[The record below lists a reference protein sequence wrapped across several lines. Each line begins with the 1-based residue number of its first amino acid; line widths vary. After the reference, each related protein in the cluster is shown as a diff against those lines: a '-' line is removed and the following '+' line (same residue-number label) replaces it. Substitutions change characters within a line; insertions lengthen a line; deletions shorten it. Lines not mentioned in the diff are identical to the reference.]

1 MPEYLAPGVYVEEVS
16 FRQKTIEGVST
27 STTGFVGP
35 ARFGPVFG
43 EPELLT
49 SFSDFE
55 RIYGH
60 IDDLELDDGPMTNF
74 LAHGVRAF
82 FEEGGR
88 RLYVARTETDGDTAS
103 WSPDESPPPFTLR
116 ARFAGSAGNVT
127 ATFTFRLGENILV
140 FEPPEPGMVASPP
153 GSPGD
158 QGRPVLRGGQE
169 FDTVWAVGTGSPPG
183 SPTGD
188 GTLYWLDRYFD
199 DQSGRFTF
207 RLRGDD
213 PGSPPSGAV
222 ELADVASVRV
232 LTVGVV
238 VQPNSELGQE
248 ESWEGLTFH
257 PEHRRSLTHVFDP
270 APDNPSRYLR
280 VPLVFDRRDLANG
293 AEIAAAMLAQP
304 SLRDAAE
311 TVLENIDDTDRGDA
325 GRTFRVRLSGGT
337 DGTRPGAPD
346 YEGREDGGGAKSG
359 LLSLEDVEDISIVA
373 APGSTFDLG
382 GDYGPNAQAIIRL
395 LISHCE
401 RMRYRVAVLDSGDG
415 QTLSEVREL
424 RAGIDSTRAALYYPW
439 VRVLDPLSRG
449 GVDPV
454 VREIHVPPSGHMAG
468 IYARTDV
475 DRGVHKA
482 PANEVVRLALGFEVL
497 LNRAQQDALNP
508 EGVNCLRYFE
518 GRGYRVWGAR
528 TASSDPEWKYLNV
541 RRYFAFLE
549 RSIDKGTQWAVF
561 EPNGE
566 ELWGNVRATVEDFLF
581 NEFQNNHL
589 LGSKPAEAYF
599 VRCDRTTMTQNDL
612 DNGRLVCLVGV
623 APLRPAEFV
632 IFRIGQKTAD
642 SRG

>member
-60 IDDLELDDGPMTNF
+60 LDRLEFDDGPMDNF

-88 RLYVARTETDGDTAS
+88 RLYVSRVLSDAGTAG
-103 WSPDESPPPFTLR
+103 WEPDASPAPFELR
-116 ARFAGSAGNVT
+116 ARFAGSAGNFT
-127 ATFTFRLGENILV
+127 ATFTFRLGENILA
-140 FEPPEPGMVASPP
+140 FEPADPGAVGSPP
-153 GSPGD
+153 GPG
-158 QGRPVLRGGQE
+158 RAVLRGAQE
-169 FDTVWAVGTGSPPG
+169 FDTVWAVGAGSPPG
-183 SPTGD
+183 SPPGL
-188 GTLYWLDRYFD
+188 GALHWLDRYFD
-199 DQSGRFTF
+199 DASGRFTF
-207 RLRGDD
+207 RLRRDD
-213 PGSPPSGAV
+213 PGGSPSGAI
-222 ELADVASVRV
+222 ELDAVSDVRV

-238 VQPNSELGQE
+238 IQPNSVLGQE

-257 PEHRRSLTHVFDP
+257 PEHRRSLSQVFDP
-270 APDNPSRYLR
+270 DPDNPSRYLR
-280 VPLVFDRRDLANG
+280 VPLAFDRRDLGNG
-293 AEIAAAMLAQP
+293 AEIAEAMLAQP
-304 SLRDAAE
+304 SLRDAAA
-311 TVLENIDDTDRGDA
+311 TVLDNIDDPDAGDA
-325 GRTFRVRLSGGT
+325 ARSFRVRLAGGT
-337 DGTRPGAPD
+337 DGARPGAGE
-346 YEGREDGGGAKSG
+346 YEGNEDGAGAKSG
-359 LLSLEDVEDISIVA
+359 LLALEDVEDISIVA
-373 APGSTFDLG
+373 APGSTFDLDG
-382 GDYGPNAQAIIRL
+382 AYGPNAQAIIRL

-401 RMRYRVAVLDSGDG
+401 RMRYRVAVLDSGNG
-415 QTLSEVREL
+415 ETLSEVRAL
-424 RAGIDSTRAALYYPW
+424 RAGIDTTRAALYYPW

-449 GVDPV
+449 GGVDPV
-454 VREIHVPPSGHMAG
+454 VRELYLPPSGFVAG

-497 LNRAQQDALNP
+497 LNRAQQEALNP
-508 EGVNCLRYFE
+508 EGINCLRYFE
-518 GRGYRVWGAR
+518 GRGYRVWGGR

-541 RRYFAFLE
+541 RRYFAYLE

-566 ELWGNVRATVEDFLF
+566 ELWANVRATVEDFLF

-599 VRCDRTTMTQNDL
+599 VRCDRSTMTQNDL

-642 SRG
+642 SK